1 MIASI
6 CDRCGAVVEAPGED
20 APLAFY
26 AQVMGEDAVAMDD
39 LCPECLGEL
48 RSMLSAYVRNE
59 GREVR
64 SESVTVPYEE
74 PEAPVPVSG
83 ESMEEDAGAAVEPA
97 PVSEPPAE
105 PAVAVSLE
113 PPRDS
118 PRRIGA
124 HSFSIPRTGRYTPS
138 DVQD

>member
-6 CDRCGAVVEAPGED
+6 CDRCGAVVEASGDD

-48 RSMLSAYVRNE
+48 RSMLSAFARNE
-59 GREVR
+59 VCEVR
-64 SESVTVPYEE
+64 HESVTVPYECPEAEEQQQVDGMVDVAVETEEHATVAE
-74 PEAPVPVSG
+74 PTNEPAAPVPQ
-83 ESMEEDAGAAVEPA
+83 EPQ
-97 PVSEPPAE
+97 
-105 PAVAVSLE
+105 
-113 PPRDS
+113 RNS

>member
-6 CDRCGAVVEAPGED
+6 CDRCGAVVEASGDD

-48 RSMLSAYVRNE
+48 RSMLSAFARNE
-59 GREVR
+59 VCEVR
-64 SESVTVPYEE
+64 HESVTVPYDRQGAEE
-74 PEAPVPVSG
+74 QQQVDGMVEVAGETEEHATVAEPTNEPAAPVPQ
-83 ESMEEDAGAAVEPA
+83 
-97 PVSEPPAE
+97 
-105 PAVAVSLE
+105 E
-113 PPRDS
+113 PPRNS

>member
-1 MIASI
+1 MIASK
-6 CDRCGAVVEAPGED
+6 CDRCGAVVEASGDD

-48 RSMLSAYVRNE
+48 RSMLSAFARNE
-59 GREVR
+59 VCEVR

-74 PEAPVPVSG
+74 TTAEEPGSPEVSE
-83 ESMEEDAGAAVEPA
+83 ESAVAAEAPA
-97 PVSEPPAE
+97 PVAEPTPEPSEPVPQ
-105 PAVAVSLE
+105 E
-113 PPRDS
+113 PPRNS

>member
-6 CDRCGAVVEAPGED
+6 CDRCGAVVEASGDD

-48 RSMLSAYVRNE
+48 RSMLSAFARNE
-59 GREVR
+59 VCEVR
-64 SESVTVPYEE
+64 SESVTVPYEDSGADE
-74 PEAPVPVSG
+74 SQPPEGCEEVACEAEAPATVAEQAPEPSEPVSQ
-83 ESMEEDAGAAVEPA
+83 
-97 PVSEPPAE
+97 
-105 PAVAVSLE
+105 E
-113 PPRDS
+113 PPRNS

>member
-6 CDRCGAVVEAPGED
+6 CDRCGAVVEASGDD

-48 RSMLSAYVRNE
+48 RSMLSAFARNE
-59 GREVR
+59 VCEVR
-64 SESVTVPYEE
+64 HESVTVPYERPGAEEQQQVDGMVEVAGETEERATVAEQTDE
-74 PEAPVPVSG
+74 PAAPVPQ
-83 ESMEEDAGAAVEPA
+83 
-97 PVSEPPAE
+97 
-105 PAVAVSLE
+105 E
-113 PPRDS
+113 PPRNS

>member
-6 CDRCGAVVEAPGED
+6 CDRCGAVVEASGDD

-48 RSMLSAYVRNE
+48 RSMLSAFARPE
-59 GREVR
+59 GCEEVAC
-64 SESVTVPYEE
+64 EA
-74 PEAPVPVSG
+74 EAPATVAEQAP
-83 ESMEEDAGAAVEPA
+83 EP
-97 PVSEPPAE
+97 SEPVPQ
-105 PAVAVSLE
+105 E
-113 PPRDS
+113 PPRNS

>member
-6 CDRCGAVVEAPGED
+6 CDRCGAVVEASGDD

-26 AQVMGEDAVAMDD
+26 AQVMGEDAAAMDD

-48 RSMLSAYVRNE
+48 RSMLSAFVRNE
-59 GREVR
+59 VCEVR
-64 SESVTVPYEE
+64 SESVTVPYDDSGAGEPQPNDGREE
-74 PEAPVPVSG
+74 ADGAAEAPAPVAEPVPEPAAPVPQ
-83 ESMEEDAGAAVEPA
+83 
-97 PVSEPPAE
+97 
-105 PAVAVSLE
+105 E
-113 PPRDS
+113 PPRNS

>member
-48 RSMLSAYVRNE
+48 RSMLSAFVRNE

-74 PEAPVPVSG
+74 PEAPVPMLG
-83 ESMEEDAGAAVEPA
+83 EAPEDEAGAAGEPGPVAEPLPEPA
-97 PVSEPPAE
+97 A
-105 PAVAVSLE
+105 AVSPE
-113 PPRDS
+113 PPRNS

>member
-6 CDRCGAVVEAPGED
+6 CDRCGAVVEASGDD

-48 RSMLSAYVRNE
+48 RSMLSAFVRNE
-59 GREVR
+59 VCEVR

-74 PEAPVPVSG
+74 PGAEGPQPPEGRDEVAVAAEAPAPVAEPAPEPAAPVP
-83 ESMEEDAGAAVEPA
+83 P
-97 PVSEPPAE
+97 
-105 PAVAVSLE
+105 E
-113 PPRDS
+113 PPRNS

>member
-6 CDRCGAVVEAPGED
+6 CDRCGAVVDASGDD

-48 RSMLSAYVRNE
+48 RSMLSAFARNE
-59 GREVR
+59 VCEVR
-64 SESVTVPYEE
+64 SENVTVPYECPGADEQQQVDGMVDVAVETEEHATVDE
-74 PEAPVPVSG
+74 PTNEPAAPVPQ
-83 ESMEEDAGAAVEPA
+83 
-97 PVSEPPAE
+97 
-105 PAVAVSLE
+105 E
-113 PPRDS
+113 PPRNS

>member
-6 CDRCGAVVEAPGED
+6 CDRCGAVVEASGND

-48 RSMLSAYVRNE
+48 RSMLSAFARNE
-59 GREVR
+59 VCEVR

-74 PEAPVPVSG
+74 PGAEELQPNDGSEEEDGAAEAPAPVAEPTPEPAAPVPQG
-83 ESMEEDAGAAVEPA
+83 
-97 PVSEPPAE
+97 
-105 PAVAVSLE
+105 
-113 PPRDS
+113 PPRNS

>member
-6 CDRCGAVVEAPGED
+6 CDRCGAVVEASGDD

-48 RSMLSAYVRNE
+48 RSMLSAFVRNE
-59 GREVR
+59 VCEVR
-64 SESVTVPYEE
+64 SESVTVPYDDSGAEGPQPNDGREE
-74 PEAPVPVSG
+74 ADWTSVAPAPVP
-83 ESMEEDAGAAVEPA
+83 EPA
-97 PVSEPPAE
+97 PE
-105 PAVAVSLE
+105 PAAPVPQE
-113 PPRDS
+113 PPRNS
-118 PRRIGA
+118 PRRIGT